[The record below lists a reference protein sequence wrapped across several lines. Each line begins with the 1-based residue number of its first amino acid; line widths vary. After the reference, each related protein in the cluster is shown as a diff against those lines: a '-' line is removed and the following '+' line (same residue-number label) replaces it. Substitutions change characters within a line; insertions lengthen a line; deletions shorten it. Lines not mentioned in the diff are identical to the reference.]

1 MKQRRSQEAL
11 GNTSCSSLTF
21 LSITFSVLKPLPFL
35 WVYGVSQSMVQAPG
49 CQKGDCCIVPSGLSL
64 P

>member
-1 MKQRRSQEAL
+1 MKQRGSLEAL
-11 GNTSCSSLTF
+11 GSTSCSSLTF

-35 WVYGVSQSMVQAPG
+35 WIYGVSQSMVQTPD
-49 CQKGDCCIVPSGLSL
+49 CQKVDSFTVPSGLSL

>member
-1 MKQRRSQEAL
+1 MKQRGSQEVL

-21 LSITFSVLKPLPFL
+21 LSITFFALKPLPFL
-35 WVYGVSQSMVQAPG
+35 WIYGVSQSMVQAPG
-49 CQKGDCCIVPSGLSL
+49 CQKGDSFTVLSGHSL